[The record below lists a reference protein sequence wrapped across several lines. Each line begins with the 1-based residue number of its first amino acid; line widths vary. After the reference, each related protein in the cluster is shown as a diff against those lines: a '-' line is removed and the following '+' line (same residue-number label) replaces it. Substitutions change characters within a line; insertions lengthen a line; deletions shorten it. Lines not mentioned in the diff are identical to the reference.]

1 MAKSLRCSEVFP
13 GCLFVARGV
22 DDDAVVS
29 IALLH
34 AQEKHAL
41 ATTDWEVLAKFCG
54 AIRKDDDKPSAA

>member
-13 GCLFVARGV
+13 GCRFVARGV

-29 IALLH
+29 VAIVH

-41 ATTDWEVLAKFCG
+41 AAADWEILAKFCG
-54 AIRKDDDKPSAA
+54 AIRQDNDEPSAA